1 MSKLTFLSFISF
13 SNENN
18 FSVEKIFVKIP
29 LSKFCIS
36 KRNIDKIKNGKQL
49 RINICNTNDKWLVFE
64 VFYIFYMSIRNWN
77 SLIFFKMGYED
88 E

>member
-29 LSKFCIS
+29 LFKFCIS

-64 VFYIFYMSIRNWN
+64 VFYIFYMSIRN
-77 SLIFFKMGYED
+77 
-88 E
+88 